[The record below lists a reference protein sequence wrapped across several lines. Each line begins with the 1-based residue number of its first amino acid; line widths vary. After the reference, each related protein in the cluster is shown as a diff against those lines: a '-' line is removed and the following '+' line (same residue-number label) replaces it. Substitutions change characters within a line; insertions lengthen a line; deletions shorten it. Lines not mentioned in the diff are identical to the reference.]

1 MSHED
6 SESPRALVQPQED
19 VQQNLKKT
27 VDETRVN
34 MRCVYCTVLSSFL
47 FIAVLELVY
56 VAYSVSLE
64 TDAFKHAI
72 EDLPWSRN
80 ARSSFFDL
88 KSLNDID
95 RYYRNVLIPATL
107 SNTTILENN
116 YLIALRIN
124 LKRAVMRNN
133 TLDRYK
139 KEFPHVWA
147 QADYKYDEQN
157 AGEDTSQMGVWNYTK
172 EESFM
177 QAGAYCLTVY
187 PQLIFGPSRLSI
199 ALYNWRQMHRLWLN
213 SRTVS
218 LVAEILVQNS
228 NLQLTT
234 YYYQVIEVTGA
245 GRVRT
250 HTHIYGVF
258 IEPFEYVSSYSSG
271 VLFLCILLLLELLA
285 RIYGAGLVLL
295 RCITVAIRERR
306 NDLEYYEGIGLVTL
320 VLELIGLSLYASI
333 FVSNIGA
340 LQLPIVDSGPL
351 ETLVRQTVNFRT
363 FVQVCSVCI
372 LLLTVRAILILKNEF
387 PSFGILF
394 DTIIHAREDLI
405 YFSFMSFIMLFSFGL
420 AGYQLFGLKDSSF
433 GSVAGSILTLSTMSL
448 GLTNLAALEKTN
460 SPLYGLFFLVFQLLF
475 RFVIVN
481 MFLGIVMSTYTI
493 LRRRNHMFI
502 MAKASI
508 LAREAEN
515 MKTRWL
521 NFLLCRRPKGTT
533 IELAKKYVT
542 LREQANLDA
551 GDREK
556 QLIDLR
562 NTMLQAQ
569 TISLKDTLKY
579 NMSQLE
585 VFQSV
590 ITVQTTSLKTREQY
604 IEELM
609 QEIKAIN
616 DQTRK
621 RHEEEARLKRDK
633 TYIYSTVKDMLIY
646 SIFMIIFS
654 IMVVYR
660 ARVEDKFL
668 LEESLRSELQLKYFE
683 YRGIQMQFN
692 NVTTPQVMKSWLE
705 QVYFPLT
712 ISSWSLH
719 RRLISRLAARET
731 YIRITPERNRCDGT
745 DSVFP
750 LVRETEQF
758 GQLPL
763 SEYSTPSA
771 HESFVG
777 VSGHRY
783 EYKSGDESYR
793 GFGGHV
799 AYWTQSKDVAWAEL
813 QRVQTDDLMGNLTK
827 ALIYDYVVYSGDAQL
842 LAIASVGFLRTE
854 AGGIKSQV
862 RCLAFEL
869 DLYSG
874 NPTTVPALEV
884 IFVLFLLYYFY
895 RFYIDWLAC
904 LREQKAEWLSERK
917 EKLLL
922 DNVLDEIRGIEQ
934 LQRTGSEEC
943 INIVRKLFD
952 YIYAVVT
959 VFLRTTNRYFKKD
972 FYNIFDVIFLSLSIA
987 LIATVLKMLVD
998 EFRKD
1003 FDVQQLAPEKLLP
1016 GMWGL
1021 AELDMQYRSLAA
1033 IDCLVIYIRML
1044 KNFRFS
1050 SQLSVLTDVVGSAAL
1065 DIVFF
1070 AAMFAML
1077 LGSYA
1082 LIGYTLLG
1090 HQANDFSELS
1100 QAFLSTYFLL
1110 LGDFRVYEILDADN
1124 PVGGIYLITFFLFF
1138 HLCLINMFIAI
1149 IVAHFYQ
1156 VTEEIRVHGEQEGVF
1171 TRLKGTLLRYMHKLG
1186 AGRLKRL
1193 LSRCFGSTKE
1203 ETEEASADEALP
1215 GREPEPA
1222 APVEPESVQLTAFN
1236 TNRWLLALENRI
1248 LESSRG
1254 SLNFI
1259 SFKNTLGVSELKNNL
1274 LTTPLDAAAITFM
1287 TRDLWLQERTI
1298 ARKTYVWRQ
1307 LSLAHQAA
1315 QDRNQGLRA
1324 LGQAAPVLEPLSSLQ
1339 IDIWQGCSIQL
1350 KLLLWTDSFGF
1361 SASERANLWNISL
1374 FSAEQLAQDP
1384 KDWSLVRQLEVIKA
1398 MVTLNSQVDE
1408 ETRLLVLPPEL
1419 VAFLAHWQ
1427 AANLRFHQVYAK
1439 LSEDLLACIAEY
1451 FAETKDERLALWL
1464 SQQDRERMEL
1474 FLSNLSQPEA
1484 TLLFFLQAEEVGHH
1498 IIPLEILD
1506 ATAARLM
1513 DSRLYDKQVRLAQ
1526 LQAEKTR
1533 LKELEDELATTKAD
1547 SKALES
1553 YKYFL
1558 QKKQLSKGKQ
1568 LDNKYKQLADLANA
1582 ELRNFEG

>member
-1 MSHED
+1 
-6 SESPRALVQPQED
+6 
-19 VQQNLKKT
+19 
-27 VDETRVN
+27 

-64 TDAFKHAI
+64 TSAFKHAI
-72 EDLPWSRN
+72 ENLSWSRN
-80 ARSSFFDL
+80 AHSTFFDL
-88 KSLNDID
+88 KSLMDID
-95 RYYRNVLIPATL
+95 RYYRNVLIPVTL
-107 SNTTILENN
+107 SNTTILDNN

-124 LKRAVMRNN
+124 LKRAQWRAN

-139 KEFPHVWA
+139 EEFPRVWA
-147 QADYKYDEQN
+147 QADYKYDQNN
-157 AGEDTSQMGVWNYTK
+157 AGEDTSQMGVWNYTR

-187 PQLIFGPSRLSI
+187 PQLIAGPSRLSI
-199 ALYNWRQMHRLWLN
+199 ALYEWRLMHRLWLN

-218 LVAEILVQNS
+218 LVCEMLVQNS

-234 YYYQVIEVTGA
+234 YYYQVIEITGA

-250 HTHIYGVF
+250 HSHIYGVF
-258 IEPFEYVSSYSSG
+258 IEPFEYVSSFSSG
-271 VLFLCILLLLELLA
+271 VLFLCILLLLEVLA
-285 RIYGAGLVLL
+285 RIYGAVLVVL
-295 RCITVAIRERR
+295 RCATVAIRERR

-320 VLELIGLSLYASI
+320 VLELVGISLYANI
-333 FVSNIGA
+333 FASNIGT
-340 LQLPIVDSGPL
+340 LQLPVAESDPMQDLLS
-351 ETLVRQTVNFRT
+351 QTVNFRT

-405 YFSFMSFIMLFSFGL
+405 YFSFISFIILFSFGL
-420 AGYQLFGLKDSSF
+420 AGYQLFGLKDSNFS
-433 GSVAGSILTLSTMSL
+433 SVAGSILTLCTMAL
-448 GLTNLAALEKTN
+448 GLTDLAALERTK
-460 SPLYGLFFLVFQLLF
+460 SPLYGLFFLIFMLIF
-475 RFVIVN
+475 RFVVMK
-481 MFLGIVMSTYTI
+481 MFLGIVMSTYTV
-493 LRRRNHMFI
+493 LRRRNQMFI

-515 MKTRWL
+515 MKTRWV
-521 NFLLCRRPKGTT
+521 NFLLCRRPQSTA
-533 IELAKKYVT
+533 IELAKKYVA
-542 LREQANLDA
+542 LREQQSGDA
-551 GDREK
+551 SDKEK

-609 QEIKAIN
+609 QEIKTIN
-616 DQTRK
+616 DQKRK
-621 RHEEEARLKRDK
+621 RHEEESRLKRDK

-668 LEESLRSELQLKYFE
+668 LEESLRSDLQLTPFE
-683 YRGIQMQFN
+683 YRGNMMQFED
-692 NVTTPQVMKSWLE
+692 VTTPQIMKTWLE
-705 QVYFPLT
+705 EVYFPLT
-712 ISSWSLH
+712 ISNWNLH
-719 RRLISRLAARET
+719 RRPVSELVVRET
-731 YIRITPERNRCDGT
+731 YIRIAPKRNRCDGT
-745 DSVFP
+745 ASVFP
-750 LVRETEQF
+750 LVRETEQY

-763 SEYSTPSA
+763 REYSTPSA

-783 EYKSGDESYR
+783 EFKAGEESYR
-793 GFGGHV
+793 SFGGHV
-799 AYWTQSKDVAWAEL
+799 AYWTKDKDVAWAEL
-813 QRVQTDDLMGNLTK
+813 QRIQTDDLLSNLTK
-827 ALIYDYVVYSGDAQL
+827 ALIYDYVVYSGDMQL

-854 AGGIKSQV
+854 AGGIKNQV
-862 RCLAFEL
+862 SCIAFEL
-869 DLYSG
+869 DLYSLS
-874 NPTTVPALEV
+874 PTTVPALEV

-895 RFYIDWLAC
+895 RFCVDWLAC
-904 LREQKAEWLSERK
+904 LREQKAMWLSERK

-922 DNVLDEIRGIEQ
+922 ANVLDEIKGIEQ

-943 INIVRKLFD
+943 INIVRKLLD
-952 YIYAVVT
+952 YIYSVFSL
-959 VFLRTTNRYFKKD
+959 FLRTSVHYLKKD
-972 FYNIFDVIFLSLSIA
+972 FYSIFDVIFLSLSIA
-987 LIATVLKMLVD
+987 LMATVLKLQVD
-998 EFRKD
+998 EFRND

-1016 GMWGL
+1016 GMWRL
-1021 AELDMQYRSLAA
+1021 AELDLQYRSLAA
-1033 IDCLVIYIRML
+1033 VDCLVIYIRML

-1050 SQLSVLTDVVGSAAL
+1050 SQLSVLTDVLGSASL
-1065 DIVFF
+1065 DIIFF
-1070 AAMFAML
+1070 AAMFTML

-1082 LIGYTLLG
+1082 LMAYTLLG
-1090 HQANDFSELS
+1090 HKANDFSELS

-1110 LGDFRVYEILDADN
+1110 LGDFRVYQILGADN
-1124 PVGGIYLITFFLFF
+1124 PVGGIFLITFFLFF
-1138 HLCLINMFIAI
+1138 HLFLINMFIAI

-1156 VTEEIRVHGEQEGVF
+1156 VTEEIRVHGEEEGVYSM
-1171 TRLKGTLLRYMHKLG
+1171 LKGALLRYLNKLG

-1193 LSRCFGSTKE
+1193 LSRCFGSTENE
-1203 ETEEASADEALP
+1203 EGEASAEEALP
-1215 GREPEPA
+1215 GLKPEPA
-1222 APVEPESVQLTAFN
+1222 DAVEPESVQLTAFN
-1236 TNRWLLALENRI
+1236 ANRWIHALESRI

-1254 SLNFI
+1254 SLNFV
-1259 SFKNTLGVSELKNNL
+1259 SFKSTLGVSELKNNF
-1274 LTTPLDAAAITFM
+1274 LTAPLDAAAITFM
-1287 TRDLWLQERTI
+1287 TKELWLQERTI
-1298 ARKTYVWRQ
+1298 ARKTYIWRQ

-1324 LGQAAPVLEPLSSLQ
+1324 LGQAAPSLEPLSSLQ
-1339 IDIWQGCSIQL
+1339 TDIWLACSIQL

-1361 SASERANLWNISL
+1361 NASERANLWNISL

-1384 KDWSLVRQLEVIKA
+1384 KDWSLPRQLEVIKA

-1408 ETRLLVLPPEL
+1408 ETGILLLPPEL
-1419 VAFLAHWQ
+1419 TAFLASWQ
-1427 AANLRFHQVYAK
+1427 AANLRFHRVYSK
-1439 LSEDLLACIAEY
+1439 LSEDSLTCIAEY
-1451 FAETKDERLALWL
+1451 FEETKDERLALWL
-1464 SQQDRERMEL
+1464 SQQDTERMEL

-1484 TLLFFLQAEEVGHH
+1484 ILLFFLQAEEVRHH
-1498 IIPLEILD
+1498 IIRLEILD
-1506 ATAARLM
+1506 ATAGALM
-1513 DSRLYDKQVRLAQ
+1513 DSRLFDKHVRLAQ

-1533 LKELEDELATTKAD
+1533 LKELEDELATTEAD

-1558 QKKQLSKGKQ
+1558 QKKQLSKSKQ
-1568 LDNKYKQLADLANA
+1568 LDDKYKQLAELTNA
-1582 ELRNFEG
+1582 ELRSFEG